1 MRIPR
6 KVLAIALAGL
16 FASAA
21 GATDLMQVW
30 QAAAR
35 NDRDLV
41 VAGAARAA
49 AEPRREQAASLWRP
63 NVGVSVVAGVGTSE
77 SSVRGAQFSAPGFGT
92 SSGVAFD
99 TSVTGATSTR
109 WAVSA
114 AQPLY
119 NPERRVQQQQL
130 RLGAD
135 IAELEFALARQGLML
150 KTAERYFELALAEE
164 HLRVQQMRLEAIQR
178 AFTEAEDRYQ
188 LGSIPVTGTHEARA
202 SLAGARAR
210 VLAAQT
216 ELQVRRSQLADST
229 GLAETMLKAQ
239 LPVRDALPGTPRALE
254 LWRADAD
261 TGNPELRMLR
271 IAADIA
277 RAEATKFGVA
287 AAPTLDL
294 IAQASRD
301 RISGSGDFG
310 SASSSATNH
319 ILGLK
324 ATIPLYTGGYRDA
337 KAEEAARLADKAAA
351 EYERR
356 RQQVAQQVQAV
367 WLGLSAGAGQVQA
380 LADGVVAG
388 TARRDATQTGVQV
401 GHRTT
406 QDLLDAESDLASM
419 QLQLSRA
426 RVGLLLDE
434 LRLELLTGR
443 LDEDRL
449 RIISEK
455 GSIR

>member
-1 MRIPR
+1 MHIPR
-6 KVLAIALAGL
+6 KLVAVALAGL
-16 FASAA
+16 FASGA
-21 GATDLMQVW
+21 GAADLMQVW

-35 NDRDLV
+35 NDRDLAV
-41 VAGAARAA
+41 ARAA
-49 AEPRREQAASLWRP
+49 QATAQPRRDQAASLWRP
-63 NVGVSVVAGVGTSE
+63 NVGVSVLAGVGTGE

-99 TSVTGATSTR
+99 TSVTGAASSR

-119 NPERRVQQQQL
+119 NPERRAQQRQL

-135 IAELEFALARQGLML
+135 IAELEFAAALQGLML
-150 KTAERYFELALAEE
+150 KTAERWFELALAEE
-164 HLRVQQMRLEAIQR
+164 NLRVETLRLDAIQR
-178 AFTEAEDRYQ
+178 AFTEAEDRYH

-229 GLAETMLKAQ
+229 GLDEKTLETR
-239 LPVRDALPGTPRALE
+239 LPAGDGAPEALQALE
-254 LWRADAD
+254 FWRSEADAA
-261 TGNPELRMLR
+261 NPELRILR
-271 IAADIA
+271 VAADVA
-277 RAEATKFGVA
+277 RAEAAKFAVA
-287 AAPTLDL
+287 AAPTVDL
-294 IAQASRD
+294 VAQASRD

-310 SASSSATNH
+310 SASSAATNH
-319 ILGLK
+319 IVGLK

-337 KAEEAARLADKAAA
+337 KAEEALRLADKAVA
-351 EYERR
+351 ELERR

-367 WLGLSAGAGQVQA
+367 WLGLSAGTGRVRA
-380 LADGVVAG
+380 LAEGVVAS
-388 TARRDATQTGVQV
+388 TARRDATLTGVQV

-406 QDLLDAESDLASM
+406 QDLLDAESDLAAM
-419 QLQLSRA
+419 RLQLSRA

-434 LRLELLTGR
+434 LRLEMLAGR
-443 LDEDRL
+443 LDEERL
-449 RIISEK
+449 RAVS
-455 GSIR
+455 SR

>member
-6 KVLAIALAGL
+6 KLIAGALAGL

-21 GATDLMQVW
+21 GAADLMQVW
-30 QAAAR
+30 QAAVQH
-35 NDRDLV
+35 DRDHAV
-41 VAGAARAA
+41 ARAA
-49 AEPRREQAASLWRP
+49 EAAAQPRRELAASLWRP
-63 NVGVSVVAGVGTSE
+63 NVGASVTAGLGTSE

-99 TSVTGATSTR
+99 TSVTGAASTR

-114 AQPLY
+114 TQPLY
-119 NPERRVQQQQL
+119 NPERRAQQRQL

-135 IAELEFALARQGLML
+135 IAELEFAAAHQGLML

-164 HLRVQQMRLEAIQR
+164 NLRVQKLRREAIQR
-178 AFTEAEDRYQ
+178 AASEAEDRYT

-202 SLAGARAR
+202 SLAGARAQ
-210 VLAAQT
+210 VLAAESEVQI
-216 ELQVRRSQLADST
+216 RRSQLADST
-229 GLAETMLKAQ
+229 GLSETALQ
-239 LPVRDALPGTPRALE
+239 VRLPVRDTVAQAPRALE
-254 LWRADAD
+254 LWRTDADA
-261 TGNPELRMLR
+261 GNPELRILR

-277 RAEATKFGVA
+277 RAEATKFAAA

-310 SASSSATNH
+310 SASNAATNH
-319 ILGLK
+319 IVGLK

-337 KAEEAARLADKAAA
+337 RADEAARLADKAVA
-351 EYERR
+351 EHERR

-367 WLGLSAGAGQVQA
+367 WLGLNAGAGQVKA
-380 LADGVVAG
+380 LAEGVVAG

-401 GHRTT
+401 GHRAT
-406 QDLLDAESDLASM
+406 QDLLDAESDLAAM
-419 QLQLSRA
+419 QLQLSKA
-426 RVGLLLDE
+426 RVGLLLDQ
-434 LRLELLTGR
+434 LRLELLAGR
-443 LDEDRL
+443 LDETRL
-449 RIISEK
+449 QTIAAQ
-455 GSIR
+455 